1 LNLADCSAHELL
13 KLYRSGGASPLEATR
28 ACLDRVARLN
38 PEINAFCLIDETS
51 ALESARKSEARWQQ
65 HRHRGNRAD
74 HPSPGVLEGVP
85 VSIKD
90 LILTR
95 GWPTLRGSRCVDPA
109 QAWDVD
115 APVTAR
121 LREAGAVLL
130 GKTTT
135 PEFGCKGETSSPLS
149 GVTRNPWDRNKTSG
163 GSSGGAA
170 AAVSCGMGPIA
181 IGTDGAG
188 SVRIPASFCGN
199 VGFKPSFG
207 RVPAFPSSPFG
218 SLAHVG
224 PHTLSVSD
232 TALVMNVMKLP
243 DARDWSALPEDTSD
257 YSIGLNDGVRGLR
270 VAYSPR
276 LGYVRT
282 LDPEIESA
290 AESAA
295 KAAQDL
301 GAFVEACDPPIDP
314 PLDLI
319 YGLWAAGAAAIWRG
333 LDASQ
338 RVQTDADFRT
348 QAEYGLGISAA
359 QLHQLQLRRAELGS
373 RLRVFMQNFD
383 LLITPSTAVCAFDL
397 APSTQPPQLDPES
410 MLGWTPF
417 SYPFNLSQQPAISL
431 PSGLNRQ
438 GLPTGVQLVGPMFAD
453 ALVLRAARAMEQALP
468 LVRRAPLA

>member
-1 LNLADCSAHELL
+1 
-13 KLYRSGGASPLEATR
+13 
-28 ACLDRVARLN
+28 
-38 PEINAFCLIDETS
+38 
-51 ALESARKSEARWQQ
+51 
-65 HRHRGNRAD
+65 
-74 HPSPGVLEGVP
+74 
-85 VSIKD
+85 
-90 LILTR
+90 
-95 GWPTLRGSRCVDPA
+95 
-109 QAWDVD
+109 
-115 APVTAR
+115 
-121 LREAGAVLL
+121 
-130 GKTTT
+130 
-135 PEFGCKGETSSPLS
+135 
-149 GVTRNPWDRNKTSG
+149 
-163 GSSGGAA
+163 
-170 AAVSCGMGPIA
+170 
-181 IGTDGAG
+181 
-188 SVRIPASFCGN
+188 